1 MDAPEFMIAAIA
13 IIAGTGFTIFLF
25 HNLFSFARFLV
36 SNRKGVKGDGTTV
49 TKAELEELRGR
60 LERRIQTLE
69 AIVIDEQPS
78 RIALPES
85 DPDDYTAPSSGLKNK
100 LKTR

>member
-1 MDAPEFMIAAIA
+1 MDAPEFVIAAIA
-13 IIAGTGFTIFLF
+13 IVAGTSFTIFLF

-36 SNRKGVKGDGTTV
+36 SNRKGVKADGTTV
-49 TKAELEELRGR
+49 TKAELDELRGR

-69 AIVIDEQPS
+69 AIVIEERPS
-78 RIALPES
+78 RLSLPEN
-85 DPDDYTAPSSGLKNK
+85 DPDDYSAPASGLKNK

>member
-1 MDAPEFMIAAIA
+1 MDAPEFVIAAIS
-13 IIAGTGFTIFLF
+13 IVAGTSLTIFIF
-25 HNLFSFARFLV
+25 HNLFSFAKLLIA
-36 SNRKGVKGDGTTV
+36 NKKGVRGDGTTV
-49 TKAELEELRGR
+49 TKAELDELRGR

-78 RIALPES
+78 RLSLSESNPE
-85 DPDDYTAPSSGLKNK
+85 DYVSPASGLKNK

>member
-1 MDAPEFMIAAIA
+1 MDAPEFVIAAIA
-13 IIAGTGFTIFLF
+13 IVAGTSFTIFLF

-49 TKAELEELRGR
+49 TKAELDELRGR

-69 AIVIDEQPS
+69 AIVIDEQPA
-78 RIALPES
+78 RLVGHETE
-85 DPDDYTAPSSGLKNK
+85 PDDYAYPTSGLKNK

>member
-1 MDAPEFMIAAIA
+1 MDAPEFVVVAIA
-13 IIAGTGFTIFLF
+13 ILAGTGFTIFLF

-36 SNRKGVKGDGTTV
+36 SNRKGVKGDGSTV
-49 TKAELEELRGR
+49 TKADLDELRGR

-78 RIALPES
+78 RISLPES
-85 DPDDYTAPSSGLKNK
+85 DPEDYTAPSSGLKNK